1 MEKVELRKKTS
12 GLDVQVD
19 EEWHD
24 PVSGLDLSAQSGVFA
39 EQ

>member
-24 PVSGLDLSAQSGVFA
+24 PVWGLDLNAQSGVFA